1 MERTLAASR
10 GGSSRNSSPSNSPR
24 TVRGRTAHTSSPLV
38 VRGGGGTRGDR
49 GGGRAGGSNVV
60 DSAGPGGGAA
70 DSGSG
75 RLSPQRSGG
84 SDSNGGGAIAAA
96 AATDTVAAAAATAVA
111 TNTVAVTK
119 TEAPAAAIISAPPP
133 AAGAASAGKQADAV
147 GDAVAIAAAA
157 ADAAAKAQA
166 VAAQAVAEAARLQV
180 TANALAVTAA
190 TPSPLETLMRMLDE
204 NKRNDAAA
212 GATSPV
218 FKSRARTGAGAGAG
232 QSGGSKTKSRKR
244 NAAGNGG
251 AAAVGGAAPS
261 LTSFTIAASPA
272 KKPRKRKLASIP
284 APQMVPAAISVSGAG
299 GINELL
305 NGKYLLSHAS
315 FEGKRCFSRQADVQG
330 DSFSF
335 DIFYTSSDQAWNI
348 GNMHSQDVYGFS
360 KETPEDPC
368 MIQGPW
374 LLSDGEKFVPEV
386 LVLVHDRP

>member
-1 MERTLAASR
+1 MVKKPTKFSPMKDGANMERTLAASR

-60 DSAGPGGGAA
+60 DSAGP
-70 DSGSG
+70 
-75 RLSPQRSGG
+75 
-84 SDSNGGGAIAAA
+84 
-96 AATDTVAAAAATAVA
+96 
-111 TNTVAVTK
+111 
-119 TEAPAAAIISAPPP
+119 
-133 AAGAASAGKQADAV
+133 GAASAGKQADAV

-305 NGKYLLSHAS
+305 NGKYLLSNAS

-335 DIFYTSSDQAWNI
+335 DIFYTSSDRSWNI
-348 GNMHSQDVYGFS
+348 GNMHSQDVYGYS

-386 LVLVHDRP
+386 LVLVHDRL